1 MIVKNRELKQLLQLK
16 GNWLDLMR
24 DHLEHNTEI
33 KWNVKE
39 KRRDTKKK
47 WKDPI
52 HI

>member
-24 DHLEHNTEI
+24 DHLEHNTDKTEC
-33 KWNVKE
+33 
-39 KRRDTKKK
+39 KRETKRYEKK
-47 WKDPI
+47 WKGPL